1 METSMLRRLILLA
14 ALPLVTHVTLQAQEP
29 RPFPPGVERPWKRP
43 WWDSPVVQD
52 LNLTEAQQTEIRA
65 TVKEYRDR
73 VVDIRKAIES
83 ADRDLEAVF
92 NNENSVDQRKAGEAI
107 ERLAAARG
115 DMTRALSQMSLKL
128 RTVLTAE
135 QWQELQRRQP
145 GKLGLPTGGRRGPGG
160 RRDPNAPPTSATKQ

>member
-1 METSMLRRLILLA
+1 MFTRLVVFA
-14 ALPLVTHVTLQAQEP
+14 ALSVAAWAQGG
-29 RPFPPGVERPWKRP
+29 RPFPSGWERP

-92 NNENSVDQRKAGEAI
+92 NNENPVDQRKASEAI
-107 ERLAAARG
+107 ERLAGARG

-128 RTVLTAE
+128 RTVLSAE

-145 GKLGLPTGGRRGPGG
+145 GRLGPALGGRRGPGG
-160 RRDPNAPPTSATKQ
+160 RPNRAPSAPPTSATKQ

>member
-1 METSMLRRLILLA
+1 MEISMFKRLVVCV
-14 ALPLVTHVTLQAQEP
+14 ALSVTTLPVNLGAQEL
-29 RPFPPGVERPWKRP
+29 RSFPSKQKRP

-73 VVDIRKAIES
+73 VVEIRKAIES

-92 NNENSVDQRKAGEAI
+92 NNENPVDQRKASEAI
-107 ERLAAARG
+107 DRLASARG
-115 DMTRALSQMSLKL
+115 DLTRTLSQMSLKL

-145 GKLGLPTGGRRGPGG
+145 GRLGLPTGGRREPGG
-160 RRDPNAPPTSATKQ
+160 RPNRVPTAPPNSATKQ

>member
-1 METSMLRRLILLA
+1 MFTRLVVFA
-14 ALPLVTHVTLQAQEP
+14 ALSVAVWAQGG
-29 RPFPPGVERPWKRP
+29 RPFPSGWERP

-52 LNLTEAQQTEIRA
+52 LNLTEAQQNEIRA

-83 ADRDLEAVF
+83 ADRDLEGVF
-92 NNENSVDQRKAGEAI
+92 NNENPVDQRKASEAI
-107 ERLAAARG
+107 ERLAGARG

-145 GKLGLPTGGRRGPGG
+145 GRLGPGLGGRRGPGG
-160 RRDPNAPPTSATKQ
+160 RPNRAPSAPPTSATKQ

>member
-1 METSMLRRLILLA
+1 MLKRLVLLVG
-14 ALPLVTHVTLQAQEP
+14 LSVVTHVAVWAQGP
-29 RPFPPGVERPWKRP
+29 RPFRSEWERP

-52 LNLTEAQQTEIRA
+52 LNLTEAQQNEIHA

-83 ADRDLEAVF
+83 ADRELEAVF
-92 NNENSVDQRKAGEAI
+92 DNESPVDQRKASEAI
-107 ERLAAARG
+107 ERLAGARA

-128 RTVLTAE
+128 RAVLTAE

-145 GKLGLPTGGRRGPGG
+145 GRLGFPTGGRRGPGG
-160 RRDPNAPPTSATKQ
+160 RPNRAPSAPPTSATKP

>member
-1 METSMLRRLILLA
+1 MFRWLVVFA
-14 ALPLVTHVTLQAQEP
+14 VLPVVTHVALWAQGP
-29 RPFPPGVERPWKRP
+29 RPFPSERERP

-52 LNLTEAQQTEIRA
+52 LNLTDAQQNEIRA

-92 NNENSVDQRKAGEAI
+92 NNENPVDQRKASEAI
-107 ERLAAARG
+107 DRLAGARG
-115 DMTRALSQMSLKL
+115 DLTRALSQMSLKL

-145 GKLGLPTGGRRGPGG
+145 GRLGPALGRRRAPGE
-160 RRDPNAPPTSATKQ
+160 RPNRVPSAPPTSATKQ

>member
-1 METSMLRRLILLA
+1 MLKRLVLFA
-14 ALPLVTHVTLQAQEP
+14 ALPVVAHVTLWAQGP
-29 RPFPPGVERPWKRP
+29 RPFAPAWERP

-92 NNENSVDQRKAGEAI
+92 NNENPVDQRKASEAI

-145 GKLGLPTGGRRGPGG
+145 GRLGFPSGVRRRPGERTNRARSAPQTG
-160 RRDPNAPPTSATKQ
+160 AEKQ

>member
-1 METSMLRRLILLA
+1 MLKRLVLLA
-14 ALPLVTHVTLQAQEP
+14 GLSVVTHVAVWAQGP
-29 RPFPPGVERPWKRP
+29 RPFRSEWERP

-52 LNLTEAQQTEIRA
+52 LNLTEAQQNEIRA

-73 VVDIRKAIES
+73 VADIRKAIES

-92 NNENSVDQRKAGEAI
+92 NNENPVDQRKASEAI
-107 ERLAAARG
+107 DHLAGARG
-115 DMTRALSQMSLKL
+115 DMTRALSQMSLRL

-145 GKLGLPTGGRRGPGG
+145 GRLGFPTGVRRGPGG
-160 RRDPNAPPTSATKQ
+160 RPNRGPSAPPTSATKQ

>member
-1 METSMLRRLILLA
+1 MLKRLVVFL
-14 ALPLVTHVTLQAQEP
+14 LPLTLWGQGT
-29 RPFPPGVERPWKRP
+29 RPFPSGWERL

-52 LNLTEAQQTEIRA
+52 LNLTETQQSEIRA

-73 VVDIRKAIES
+73 VADIRKAIES

-92 NNENSVDQRKAGEAI
+92 NNENPVDQRKASEAI
-107 ERLAAARG
+107 DRLAAARG

-145 GKLGLPTGGRRGPGG
+145 GRLGFPSSGRRGPGG
-160 RRDPNAPPTSATKQ
+160 RPNRAPSAPPTSATKQ

>member
-1 METSMLRRLILLA
+1 MFTRLVLFA
-14 ALPLVTHVTLQAQEP
+14 ALPVVTHVALWAQGG
-29 RPFPPGVERPWKRP
+29 RPFPSGWERP

-52 LNLTEAQQTEIRA
+52 LNLTEAQQNDIRA

-92 NNENSVDQRKAGEAI
+92 NSENPVDQRKATEAI
-107 ERLAAARG
+107 ERLAGARG

-128 RTVLTAE
+128 RTALTAE
-135 QWQELQRRQP
+135 QWQELQRRRP
-145 GKLGLPTGGRRGPGG
+145 RGLGSEFDGKRGPGG
-160 RRDPNAPPTSATKQ
+160 RRVPSSPPTSATKP

>member
-1 METSMLRRLILLA
+1 MFKRLVVCVALSVTILPVNLA
-14 ALPLVTHVTLQAQEP
+14 AQES
-29 RPFPPGVERPWKRP
+29 RPFPMGAERPWKRA

-52 LNLTEAQQTEIRA
+52 LNLTEAQQAEIRA

-73 VVDIRKAIES
+73 VVEIRKAIES
-83 ADRDLEAVF
+83 ADHDLEAVF
-92 NNENSVDQRKAGEAI
+92 NNENPVDQRKASEAI

-145 GKLGLPTGGRRGPGG
+145 RRLGLPTGGRKEPGG
-160 RRDPNAPPTSATKQ
+160 RPNRVPSAPPTSATKQ

>member
-1 METSMLRRLILLA
+1 MFTRLVLLA
-14 ALPLVTHVTLQAQEP
+14 ALPVALWAQGP
-29 RPFPPGVERPWKRP
+29 RPFPSGWERP
-43 WWDSPVVQD
+43 WWDSPLVQD
-52 LNLTEAQQTEIRA
+52 LNLTEAQQNDIRT

-92 NNENSVDQRKAGEAI
+92 NSENPVDQRKASEAI
-107 ERLAAARG
+107 ERLASARG

-145 GKLGLPTGGRRGPGG
+145 GRLGSGFGGKRGPGG
-160 RRDPNAPPTSATKQ
+160 RRVPGAPPTSATKP

>member
-1 METSMLRRLILLA
+1 MLKRLVVFA
-14 ALPLVTHVTLQAQEP
+14 ALPLALWAQGP
-29 RPFPPGVERPWKRP
+29 RPFPSGWERP

-52 LNLTEAQQTEIRA
+52 LNLTEAQQAEIRA

-73 VVDIRKAIES
+73 VVDIRKAIEG

-92 NNENSVDQRKAGEAI
+92 NNDNPVDQRKAGEAI
-107 ERLAAARG
+107 DRLAAARA

-145 GKLGLPTGGRRGPGG
+145 GRLGLPGGGRRGPGG
-160 RRDPNAPPTSATKQ
+160 RPKRGPSAAPTSDTKQ